1 VKRRRGA
8 ATQLVRP
15 ARGAHGAAIDHI
27 ASLARRSWL
36 LALAASIAS
45 AMSTTSLPAQ
55 DSTRARPRHTFLAIG
70 AHAGDMEITTGALL
84 LKQHELGDRVVFLH
98 LTLGEGG
105 NPRMSPEQYGEQKR
119 REAEAVD
126 STLGAEVIF
135 GPYRDGE
142 IPNDEEARRYVADVI
157 RQVKPTNIITHWRKS
172 IHKDHAATS
181 AIVDDAVL
189 LASLDGVKTAHPA
202 YRGVRGIWYA
212 ENWEDPEGFDPYIY
226 VDVSGYVERWRDAV
240 SKYEFIGGKISGFR
254 YLDYYT
260 ALATLRGAESRHEAA
275 VAFDIDD
282 MGKRR
287 ILDSVP

>member
-1 VKRRRGA
+1 MRLSRSTTA
-8 ATQLVRP
+8 
-15 ARGAHGAAIDHI
+15 
-27 ASLARRSWL
+27 LAL
-36 LALAASIAS
+36 LAIAVI
-45 AMSTTSLPAQ
+45 AQPVRAQ
-55 DSTRARPRHTFLAIG
+55 DSARSRQPRIFLAIG
-70 AHAGDMEITTGALL
+70 AHAGDMEITAGALL
-84 LKQHELGDRVVFLH
+84 LKQHELGDRIVLLH

-105 NPRMSPEQYGEQKR
+105 NPRMSPEKYGEQKR
-119 REAEAVD
+119 REAKEVAAA
-126 STLGAEVIF
+126 LGAEVIF

-142 IPNDEEARRYVADVI
+142 IPNDEAARRYVADVI
-157 RQVKPTNIITHWRKS
+157 RQVKPTNIITHWRRS

-181 AIVDDAVL
+181 AIVEDAVL

-226 VDVSGYVERWRDAV
+226 VNVSGVVPRWREAV
-240 SKYEFIGGKISGFR
+240 SKYEFIRGGISDFR

-260 ALATLRGAESRHEAA
+260 ALATLRGAESRNEAA

-287 ILDSVP
+287 VLDSVP

>member
-1 VKRRRGA
+1 MRLPRIVVA
-8 ATQLVRP
+8 M
-15 ARGAHGAAIDHI
+15 AAI
-27 ASLARRSWL
+27 
-36 LALAASIAS
+36 ALATPAFTAR
-45 AMSTTSLPAQ
+45 AQ
-55 DSTRARPRHTFLAIG
+55 DSTRSRPPRTFLAIG
-70 AHAGDMEITTGALL
+70 AHAGDMEIAAGALL
-84 LKQHELGDRVVFLH
+84 LKQHELGDRVVILH

-119 REAEAVD
+119 REAKEAAAA
-126 STLGAEVIF
+126 LGVEVIF
-135 GPYRDGE
+135 GPYHDGE
-142 IPNDEEARRYVADVI
+142 IPNDEAARRYVADVI
-157 RQVKPTNIITHWRKS
+157 RQVQPTNIITHWRRS

-202 YRGVRGIWYA
+202 YRGIRGIWYT

-226 VDVSGYVERWRDAV
+226 VDVSGFIPRWREAV
-240 SKYEFIGGKISGFR
+240 SKYEFIRGGISSFR

-260 ALATLRGAESRHEAA
+260 ALATLRGAESRREAA

-287 ILDSVP
+287 VLDSVP

>member
-1 VKRRRGA
+1 MKRRS
-8 ATQLVRP
+8 QPP
-15 ARGAHGAAIDHI
+15 ARAGYTGKI
-27 ASLARRSWL
+27 SS
-36 LALAASIAS
+36 
-45 AMSTTSLPAQ
+45 SLPRFVAVVATIVTAFTAHAARAQ
-55 DSTRARPRHTFLAIG
+55 DSASARPQRTFLAIG
-70 AHAGDMEITTGALL
+70 AHAGDMEITAGALL
-84 LKQHELGDRVVFLH
+84 LKQHELGDRVVILH

-105 NPRMSPEQYGEQKR
+105 NPRMSPERYGEQKR
-119 REAEAVD
+119 REAKEVAAA
-126 STLGAEVIF
+126 LGAEVIF
-135 GPYRDGE
+135 GPYHDGE
-142 IPNDEEARRYVADVI
+142 IPNDEAARRYVADVI
-157 RQVKPTNIITHWRKS
+157 RQVKPTNIITHWRRS

-226 VDVSGYVERWRDAV
+226 VDVSGFIPRWRESV
-240 SKYEFIGGKISGFR
+240 SKYEFIRGGVSGFR

-260 ALATLRGAESRHEAA
+260 ALATLRGAESHREAA

-287 ILDSVP
+287 VLDSVP